1 MTENRN
7 KMMVSNMALISGKKN
22 NKSIDK
28 MEPNMVDVEAGEEDF
43 FLGKAAAPRLSISST
58 STNKPESTTQV
69 RITEVAP
76 KGNSIIGSGSGE
88 GDNDNKWKM
97 PIALFSSKKH
107 DIEKHESKRIRS
119 YYKAQ
124 NELIATF
131 EDIQMEVDDAVENSY
146 IQQNLLKRSSILAK
160 VTFIVNLSLLIAK
173 IVAVVESGSI
183 SVISSLVDSVMDL
196 TSGIVIWWSTKAMKN
211 RNRYQYPQGK
221 TKLEPIAIVVLSV
234 VMSVASLLLIKE
246 SITKIITLILNPE
259 TATPNYDVVTI
270 AITVTTVAVKLVLY
284 FVCKQ
289 VKTPLCQ
296 ALSEDHRNDVMS
308 NTVVIICG
316 YIGSEQMREKT
327 AIYGLAYVD
336 PIGAILISVYIAYS
350 WWKTGYEQITLLTG
364 HTARPEFLNKLTW
377 LALNHNKEIKF
388 IDTVRAFHFGTN
400 FLVELDIV
408 LPEDMKLRKAHD
420 IGEALQQKLEKF
432 PEVERAFVHLD
443 YEYEHNPNIE
453 HKVV

>member
-1 MTENRN
+1 MTDN
-7 KMMVSNMALISGKKN
+7 KNKRRISNLSLISKNKN
-22 NKSIDK
+22 NKNSDK
-28 MEPNMVDVEAGEEDF
+28 MEPNMVNNEAGEEDF
-43 FLGKAAAPRLSISST
+43 FLGKAAVPRMSISSI
-58 STNKPESTTQV
+58 TNNKLDATTQV

-76 KGNSIIGSGSGE
+76 KGSSIIGSGSGE
-88 GDNDNKWKM
+88 GENDNKWKI
-97 PIALFSSKKH
+97 PIDVFSSKRH

-124 NELIATF
+124 NEIIATF
-131 EDIQMEVDDAVENSY
+131 EDIQMEVDDAVENSN
-146 IQQNLLKRSSILAK
+146 IQQHLLKRSSILAK

-173 IVAVVESGSI
+173 VIAVVESGSI

-196 TSGIVIWWSTKAMKN
+196 TSGIIIWWSTKAMKN
-211 RNRYQYPQGK
+211 RNRYEYPQGK
-221 TKLEPIAIVVLSV
+221 TKLEPIAIVILSV

-246 SITKIITLILNPE
+246 SITKITTLILDPD
-259 TATPNYDVVTI
+259 TSTPNYDVVTI
-270 AITVTTVAVKLVLY
+270 VITVTTVVVKLILY
-284 FVCKQ
+284 FVCKH

-296 ALSEDHRNDVMS
+296 VLSEDHRNDVMS
-308 NTVVIICG
+308 NTVVIVCG
-316 YIGSEQMREKT
+316 YIGSEQMRGKT
-327 AIYGLAYVD
+327 GIYGLSYVD
-336 PIGAILISVYIAYS
+336 PIGAILISIYIAYN

-364 HTARPEFLNKLTW
+364 HTAKPEFLNKLTW
-377 LALNHNKEIKF
+377 LALNHSKEIKY